1 MGDETPIARETES
14 TKETDFFE
22 EISGWRVSQY
32 GKFELNC
39 WNGALT
45 NVYSMGPDSKLP
57 FFFLLLSTS
66 RLEIF
71 ASIRR
76 LRCCLAAKSNIL
88 SLSFCY
94 THHQP
99 APKKE
104 RKRNEDRR
112 KKKIEHISN
121 DRKKERANLSFS
133 RSIEPCHCIACA

>member
-57 FFFLLLSTS
+57 FFFFFFQLHVL
-66 RLEIF
+66 
-71 ASIRR
+71 
-76 LRCCLAAKSNIL
+76 K
-88 SLSFCY
+88 
-94 THHQP
+94 
-99 APKKE
+99 
-104 RKRNEDRR
+104 
-112 KKKIEHISN
+112 
-121 DRKKERANLSFS
+121 FS
-133 RSIEPCHCIACA
+133 PPLDGCVVV